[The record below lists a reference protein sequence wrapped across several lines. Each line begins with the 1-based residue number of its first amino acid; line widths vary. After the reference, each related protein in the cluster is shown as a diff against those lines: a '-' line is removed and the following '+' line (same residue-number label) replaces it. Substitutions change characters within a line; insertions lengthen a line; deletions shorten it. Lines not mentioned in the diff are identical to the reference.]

1 MHTIQTPRLH
11 LRPIGAG
18 DEALYCHLY
27 TDPQVMRHIAAPLS
41 AEAAQR
47 AFRTATRLMQ
57 QPTPPLVLW
66 VLTERD
72 SSIDIGILALM
83 RHATSADSAE
93 VGTMLSAVG
102 QGRGMA
108 AEAQT
113 ALLDHLFSAPG
124 LNTVWCRSAAGN
136 GAAYGLMHSL
146 GFVRTDAGA
155 ADEAVN
161 RWEMTAERW
170 RARRAIVLCMAQT
183 SCCR

>member
-1 MHTIQTPRLH
+1 MHTIRTPRVN

-47 AFRTATRLMQ
+47 AFRTAIGLTQ
-57 QPTPPLVLW
+57 QPSATLVLW

-93 VGTMLSAVG
+93 VGTMLSAAG
-102 QGRGMA
+102 QGRGVA

-124 LNTVWCRSAAGN
+124 LRMVWSRNAVGN
-136 GAAYGLMHSL
+136 GAEGGVRRKL
-146 GFVRTDAGA
+146 GFAC
-155 ADEAVN
+155 ADDGQADVPVV
-161 RWEMTAERW
+161 RWEMTAELW
-170 RARRAIVLCMAQT
+170 RARRGIVALMAQT
-183 SCCR
+183 SC